1 MLLPNKLYSFEQ
13 SSLALI
19 LKVLKLIERQPMSVI
34 GLYDE
39 LLLELDDVTDFM
51 SVMDCLYALR
61 AVDINNEG
69 EVYICLSR

>member
-1 MLLPNKLYSFEQ
+1 M
-13 SSLALI
+13 
-19 LKVLKLIERQPMSVI
+19 IERQPMSVI